1 MTKRDVF
8 AACMYALAAN
18 EFIKTTVSAI
28 FHALGR

>member
-18 EFIKTTVSAI
+18 DAIKATISAI
-28 FHALGR
+28 FRALGR